1 MAGSRL
7 LRTVERTDVTQQP
20 LTINSGP
27 EKVWASGSV
36 TRQTLKDSTEAMIR
50 RALLSGQMKPGEI
63 YSANALATQLGIS
76 NSPAREAM
84 MSLVDKGL
92 LELVRNRG
100 FRVVELTEQDKL
112 EVYELRMLIEV
123 EAVRR
128 AAQRDLAVDQQQNLR
143 ELAAKTVE
151 ISTHEDV
158 SEYLEL
164 DQTFHANLVG
174 LVGNTRWLNVVN
186 TLRDQSRV
194 NGFYLYLTEN
204 NGLEQTAHE
213 HVEIAETVITGEV
226 EKAAELMIRHLDYAK
241 P

>member
-1 MAGSRL
+1 MA
-7 LRTVERTDVTQQP
+7 
-20 LTINSGP
+20 
-27 EKVWASGSV
+27 GSV

-63 YSANALATQLGIS
+63 YSANALASQLGIS

-100 FRVVELTEQDKL
+100 FRVVELTPQDKL
-112 EVYELRMLIEV
+112 EVYDLRMLIEV

-128 AAQRDLAVDQQQNLR
+128 AAQLDLDAETIQQLR
-143 ELAAKTVE
+143 ALAEQTVE
-151 ISTHEDV
+151 FSTHHDV
-158 SEYLEL
+158 SEYLEV
-164 DQTFHANLVG
+164 DQSFHSSLVG
-174 LVGNTRWLNVVN
+174 LVGNRRWLDIVN

-194 NGFYLYLTEN
+194 NGFYAYLAED
-204 NGLEQTAHE
+204 NGLPTTADE
-213 HVEIAETVITGEV
+213 HVAIAEAVISGDAER
-226 EKAAELMIRHLDYAK
+226 AAELMARHLDYAK